1 MEWLQEQDRL
11 REKSSAKTPVD
22 DSEEAKARRKEES
35 KKRRFEAKL
44 RAEQPAQAPAEEVKD
59 EKPSHNAPTDVRP
72 TTHTHRRT
80 HGTARSHSVVVM

>member
-11 REKSSAKTPVD
+11 REKSSAKAPVD

-44 RAEQPAQAPAEEVKD
+44 RAEQPAQPPAEEAKD
-59 EKPSHNAPTDVRP
+59 EKPSHNAPTDVRL
-72 TTHTHRRT
+72 TTHPPPHTT
-80 HGTARSHSVVVM
+80 PSHKVVVM